1 MNALLFRFSAFV
13 QLDRFLRCDPFVEF
27 VRFFRLVG
35 ENYRATLRKIKI
47 TIVESN
53 SLIIIIFFF
62 FFCFFFVSVCFY
74 FVSDNL
80 IDVSSKVIFFSKFLL
95 LK

>member
-35 ENYRATLRKIKI
+35 ENYRAILRKIKI

-53 SLIIIIFFF
+53 SLIIIIIF